1 MTTNERSLSKLSIAT
16 APKSL
21 PPLEPPP
28 PPHFPTLEEVVQ
40 LASEEVYQRPARRAL
55 GLFDGLLGDP
65 TPMLEDFSRHPERYG
80 AEGHDLLGRLL
91 SGSTS
96 LKQLSDEERRILDLA
111 TFDFMQ
117 NPQPQGQTKQAQALK
132 PMTSSVE
139 TPKELRAKLEKQ
151 KPRPGVDVPVTELPA
166 YWWL

>member
-1 MTTNERSLSKLSIAT
+1 MTTNKPSLNKLST
-16 APKSL
+16 AMALRSL
-21 PPLEPPP
+21 PPLEPPS

-40 LASEEVYQRPARRAL
+40 LAAEEKPPQRQRLL

-65 TPMLEDFSRHPERYG
+65 IHMLEDFSRHPEKYG
-80 AEGHDLLGRLL
+80 SESHELLGQLL

-96 LKQLSDEERRILDLA
+96 LKQLSDAERRILDLA
-111 TFDFMQ
+111 TFDYLQ
-117 NPQPQGQTKQAQALK
+117 NPQPKTKQAQALK
-132 PMTSSVE
+132 PPSSSVK
-139 TPKELRAKLEKQ
+139 TPKELQKELERQ